1 MANDLKA
8 FWLLSEKNWHQSL
21 FDSLKTKVEGNW
33 FWCKSK
39 HDFTTEQLNRAKP
52 SIIFIPHW
60 SYIIPDEIYNRF
72 ECIVF
77 HMTDLPYGRGGSP
90 LQNLIVNGK
99 TTTKISAIRVTK
111 GIDTGPVYL
120 KKELSLEG
128 TARDIFERA
137 SEIIYEM
144 IIEIIDKKPI
154 PKEQE
159 GDVVFFIRR
168 NAKDGNIECLKELKD
183 VYDYIRML
191 DCDGYP
197 PAFIETTY
205 LKLEFTKTTLDDKEV
220 TAHVRITKK

>member
-1 MANDLKA
+1 MGNDLKP
-8 FWLLSEKNWHQSL
+8 FWLLSEKKWHQSL
-21 FDSLKTKVEGNW
+21 FDSLKTKVKGNW
-33 FWCKSK
+33 FWFKSK
-39 HDFTTEQLNRAKP
+39 HDFTIERLNRAKP
-52 SIIFIPHW
+52 AIIFIPHW
-60 SYIIPDEIYNRF
+60 SHIIPEEIYNHF

-128 TARDIFERA
+128 TAREIFERA
-137 SEIIYEM
+137 SEVIYEM
-144 IIEIIDKKPI
+144 IIEIIEKRPL
-154 PKEQE
+154 PFEQE
-159 GDVVFFIRR
+159 GDVVVFKRR
-168 NAKDGNIECLKELKD
+168 NANDGNVATLEKLEL

-191 DCDGYP
+191 DCEGYP
-197 PAFIETTY
+197 SAFIETPN
-205 LKLEFTKTTLDDKEV
+205 LKIEFTNASLDNNEI